1 MRKDGRF
8 WEVDAARGIAI
19 LLMAFYHLS
28 YDLEAFGG
36 YGIDVAAGWWALFSD
51 TIASLFLF
59 LVGVSLS
66 ISYARSAAGDP
77 GRSMFLKYLFRGLK
91 IVGYGMLLTVVTWYL
106 GVGIIVFGIL
116 HLIGVSIILAY
127 PLLRFRL
134 TNLFLGLGVFAVGEY
149 MRLQGVS
156 SANPWL
162 LPFGVVPENLFMP
175 DYRPLLPWFGVVLIG
190 LFFGNVLYG
199 RREGFVRETGAPL
212 LARPLGFLGRNSL
225 FIYLIHQPI
234 IIALLALFGIIEFG
248 GF

>member
-1 MRKDGRF
+1 M
-8 WEVDAARGIAI
+8 
-19 LLMAFYHLS
+19 MAFYHLS
-28 YDLEAFGG
+28 YDLETFGG
-36 YGIDVAAGWWALFSD
+36 YGLDVTTGWWAFFSD

-59 LVGVSLS
+59 LVGVSLA
-66 ISYARSAAGDP
+66 ISHARAVAGAP
-77 GRSMFLKYLFRGLK
+77 GRGTLFYKYLFRGLR
-91 IVGYGMLLTVVTWYL
+91 IIGYGMLLTLVTWYL

-134 TNLFLGLGVFAVGEY
+134 ANLFLGLGVFAVGEY

-156 SANPWL
+156 SASPWL

-199 RREGFVRETGAPL
+199 RREVLFRETGVPL
-212 LARPLGFLGRNSL
+212 LARPLGFLGRSSL
-225 FIYLIHQPI
+225 LIYLIHQPI
-234 IIALLALFGIIEFG
+234 IIALLVLFGVVEFG